1 MGRKIIYYL
10 ILKFCN
16 NNIKILNNLQRKY
29 ADTICKNGGD
39 ILEIGFGAGTTSRFI
54 QKHNIKTHT
63 IIEIDSYFYSK
74 LKEWAMNKKN
84 VITIKG
90 DWKDSIPKSK
100 KYDGIT
106 RPSNEAYK
114 NGWNEIFLNKVMKE
128 EVDIN
133 GTGTHKYRIKTGP
146 NKGKVV

>member
-1 MGRKIIYYL
+1 MTRP
-10 ILKFCN
+10 
-16 NNIKILNNLQRKY
+16 
-29 ADTICKNGGD
+29 
-39 ILEIGFGAGTTSRFI
+39 
-54 QKHNIKTHT
+54 
-63 IIEIDSYFYSK
+63 
-74 LKEWAMNKKN
+74 
-84 VITIKG
+84 KG
-90 DWKDSIPKSK
+90 K

-128 EVDIN
+128 EVNIN

>member
-1 MGRKIIYYL
+1 MTRP
-10 ILKFCN
+10 
-16 NNIKILNNLQRKY
+16 
-29 ADTICKNGGD
+29 
-39 ILEIGFGAGTTSRFI
+39 
-54 QKHNIKTHT
+54 
-63 IIEIDSYFYSK
+63 
-74 LKEWAMNKKN
+74 
-84 VITIKG
+84 KG
-90 DWKDSIPKSK
+90 K

-114 NGWNEIFLNKVMKE
+114 NGWNAIFLNQVMKE

>member
-1 MGRKIIYYL
+1 M
-10 ILKFCN
+10 
-16 NNIKILNNLQRKY
+16 
-29 ADTICKNGGD
+29 
-39 ILEIGFGAGTTSRFI
+39 TSRP
-54 QKHNIKTHT
+54 
-63 IIEIDSYFYSK
+63 
-74 LKEWAMNKKN
+74 
-84 VITIKG
+84 KG
-90 DWKDSIPKSK
+90 K

-114 NGWNEIFLNKVMKE
+114 NGWNAIFLNQVMRE

>member
-1 MGRKIIYYL
+1 MTRP
-10 ILKFCN
+10 
-16 NNIKILNNLQRKY
+16 
-29 ADTICKNGGD
+29 
-39 ILEIGFGAGTTSRFI
+39 
-54 QKHNIKTHT
+54 
-63 IIEIDSYFYSK
+63 
-74 LKEWAMNKKN
+74 
-84 VITIKG
+84 KG
-90 DWKDSIPKSK
+90 K

-133 GTGTHKYRIKTGP
+133 GNGTYKYRIKKGP